1 MVDRKEEANTTR
13 DTEQVEVDKVNN
25 PPHYTTGRIEC
36 IDAME
41 AMMVGSTVAPIVGNW
56 WGNVF
61 KYVWR
66 WDKKG
71 IPLEQLYKARYYLDK
86 MIEWVEI
93 EGRDEV

>member
-13 DTEQVEVDKVNN
+13 NTKQVEVDRVNN
-25 PPHYTTGRIEC
+25 PPHYTTGCIEC

-41 AMMVGSTVAPIVGNW
+41 AMMQGSTVAPIVGNW
-56 WGNVF
+56 WGDVF

-71 IPLEQLYKARYYLDK
+71 TPI
-86 MIEWVEI
+86 
-93 EGRDEV
+93 

>member
-1 MVDRKEEANTTR
+1 MVDRKEKEDKTR
-13 DTEQVEVDKVNN
+13 CTEQMEIDTVNS

-41 AMMVGSTVAPIVGNW
+41 AMMEGSVVAPIVGNW

-71 IPLEQLYKARYYLDK
+71 IPLEQLYKARFYLDK
-86 MIEWVEI
+86 MIQWLEKE
-93 EGRDEV
+93 EKNEV

>member
-13 DTEQVEVDKVNN
+13 NTKQVEVDRVNN

-41 AMMVGSTVAPIVGNW
+41 AMMEGSTVAPIVGNW

-86 MIEWVEI
+86 MIKWVEK
-93 EGRDEV
+93 EEKDEV